1 MTRTAVRTAR
11 PELVGDEDCSCVGR
25 CSLTGDCL
33 EVLLAD
39 ERFGIVARA
48 ERRPVLRLAS

>member
-1 MTRTAVRTAR
+1 MTRTAVRTTR